1 MRYVLTLLLCL
12 FFPLAAQSGIKK
24 STQQVVDNP
33 SLKEIYTKTGSL
45 DVPAIFQLTIGAK
58 VEFRL
63 PDGDGS
69 CRGEVVNISVKENES
84 LMVFGKISEKDKSGF
99 IFVATTNNTVGGA
112 LFFPEKGLSY
122 SLKYDKEKDFFSL
135 EKKKV
140 EVRNGALI
148 EK

>member
-24 STQQVVDNP
+24 STQLEVEKS
-33 SLKEIYTKTGSL
+33 SLKEIYTNTGSL
-45 DVPAIFQLTIGAK
+45 DIAAILQLAK
-58 VEFRL
+58 GSKIEFRL
-63 PDGDGS
+63 PDGDGT
-69 CRGEVVNISVKENES
+69 CKGEVVNISVKENES

-112 LFFPEKGLSY
+112 LFFPEKGISY

-135 EKKKV
+135 EKKKIQ
-140 EVRNGALI
+140 VREGTVI

>member
-24 STQQVVDNP
+24 STQPELEKSQ
-33 SLKEIYTKTGSL
+33 LKEIYTKTGSL
-45 DVPAIFQLTIGAK
+45 DVAAIFQLTIGTK

-63 PDGDGS
+63 PDGDGI
-69 CRGEVVNISVKENES
+69 CKGEIVNISVKENES
-84 LMVFGKISEKDKSGF
+84 LAVFGKFSEKDRSGF

-122 SLKYDKEKDFFSL
+122 ALKYDREKDFFSL
-135 EKKKV
+135 EKKKI
-140 EVRNGALI
+140 EVREDPNN
-148 EK
+148 

>member
-24 STQQVVDNP
+24 STQLEVDKS
-33 SLKEIYTKTGSL
+33 SLKEIYTNTGSL
-45 DVPAIFQLTIGAK
+45 DIAAILQLAIGAK
-58 VEFRL
+58 IEFRL
-63 PDGDGS
+63 PDGDGT
-69 CRGEVVNISVKENES
+69 CKGEVVNISVKENES
-84 LMVFGKISEKDKSGF
+84 LVVFGKISEKDKSGF

-122 SLKYDKEKDFFSL
+122 GLKYDKEKDFFSL
-135 EKKKV
+135 EKKKI
-140 EVRNGALI
+140 EVREGTVI

>member
-24 STQQVVDNP
+24 STQLEVEKF
-33 SLKEIYTKTGSL
+33 SLKEIYTNTGSL
-45 DVPAIFQLTIGAK
+45 DIAAILQLAIGAK
-58 VEFRL
+58 IEFRL
-63 PDGDGS
+63 PDGDGT
-69 CRGEVVNISVKENES
+69 CKGEVVNVSVKENES

-112 LFFPEKGLSY
+112 LFFPEKGISY

-135 EKKKV
+135 EKKKIQ
-140 EVRNGALI
+140 VREGTVI

>member
-24 STQQVVDNP
+24 STQLEVEKS
-33 SLKEIYTKTGSL
+33 SLKEIYTNTGSL
-45 DVPAIFQLTIGAK
+45 DIAAILQLAKGAK
-58 VEFRL
+58 IEFRL
-63 PDGDGS
+63 PDGDGT
-69 CRGEVVNISVKENES
+69 CKGEVVNISVKENES

-112 LFFPEKGLSY
+112 LFFPEKGISY

-135 EKKKV
+135 EKKKIQ
-140 EVRNGALI
+140 VREGTVI